1 MKIEVEVEKGYE
13 PLANVLIQALNQS
26 QYGKGKQCHA
36 NGLPFLQQPI
46 MTRAREVGEGGL
58 AFQSMKKILEAFN
71 CKDNSRAVEDMLG
84 AIVYVAA
91 QALLRQEGEQ
101 KEDIREPVPVVICDC
116 CGYYHYSDNC
126 PECGCPVEKVDT
138 SRFVCKPILDEGG
151 PSNG

>member
-1 MKIEVEVEKGYE
+1 MNIEVTVEKGYE
-13 PLANVLIQALNQS
+13 PLANTLIQALNQS

-58 AFQSMKKILEAFN
+58 AFQSMKKILEAFH
-71 CKDNSRAVEDMLG
+71 CKDDSRAVEDMLG

-91 QALLRQEGEQ
+91 QVLLRYEGEQ
-101 KEDIREPVPVVICDC
+101 KEDMEEPTIKITRCKCGFSFSDSFCLFCGAVPV
-116 CGYYHYSDNC
+116 
-126 PECGCPVEKVDT
+126 
-138 SRFVCKPILDEGG
+138 GG

>member
-13 PLANVLIQALNQS
+13 PLANVLMAALDQS

-36 NGLPFLQQPI
+36 NNLPFLQQPI

-71 CKDNSRAVEDMLG
+71 CKEHSRAVEDMLG

-91 QALLRQEGEQ
+91 QVLLRYEQ
-101 KEDIREPVPVVICDC
+101 GHREDDLYPTPVIVCDQ
-116 CGYYHYSDNC
+116 CGYFHHSDNC
-126 PECGCPVEKVDT
+126 PECGCPAEEQT
-138 SRFVCKPILDEGG
+138 
-151 PSNG
+151 NG

>member
-26 QYGKGKQCHA
+26 QFGKGKQCHA
-36 NGLPFLQQPI
+36 NNLPFLQQPI

-71 CKDNSRAVEDMLG
+71 CRERSRAVEDMLG

-91 QALLRQEGEQ
+91 QVLLR
-101 KEDIREPVPVVICDC
+101 KERESLQDLQQRCS
-116 CGYYHYSDNC
+116 G
-126 PECGCPVEKVDT
+126 CGCYYYCEDT
-138 SRFVCKPILDEGG
+138 SCPLCGTLSKGDS
-151 PSNG
+151 SNG